1 MKMHICCNTD
11 PPKQH
16 DPYSII
22 IQQEDDISFAHHEGG
37 EGHITY
43 TIECQECGMKGFI
56 YYNLKCTGV
65 EWTDKS
71 SVWGDTEKYEE
82 SE

>member
-1 MKMHICCNTD
+1 MKMNICCNTD

-37 EGHITY
+37 EVQITY
-43 TIECQECGMKGFI
+43 TI
-56 YYNLKCTGV
+56 
-65 EWTDKS
+65 
-71 SVWGDTEKYEE
+71 
-82 SE
+82 